1 MERLCR
7 QEALADQVQFIE
19 DRMSQMVENRVGT
32 MLHES
37 ENRVQGLLSQV
48 VQHVMAMSSQQV
60 SNQMEPEDAEMFP
73 PQMPK

>member
-1 MERLCR
+1 ML
-7 QEALADQVQFIE
+7 
-19 DRMSQMVENRVGT
+19 ENRVGT
-32 MLHES
+32 MQNES

-60 SNQMEPEDAEMFP
+60 SNQMEPADAEMFP